1 MASRDLTEKYSKKNV
16 RLAVNAAIRK
26 EIPGGAEL
34 LDALTLAAAQQHA
47 SYRWGQIY
55 KMLESARNAA
65 ANEIARRY
73 QLPSARQEEL
83 ACE

>member
-26 EIPGGAEL
+26 EIPGGADL
-34 LDALTLAAAQQHA
+34 LDALTLAAAQQNA

-73 QLPSARQEEL
+73 QLPSAQQEEL
-83 ACE
+83 VCE